1 MSRRRG
7 CGRCGRRAVSTDQGR
22 RDARRAGRGAGVTG
36 FAERQGLAEPPEAR
50 FAPTPGSVLSL
61 PAPEA
66 GLAADEPV
74 IGGESPA
81 SLQVLG
87 HEHERVAMVPVPVL
101 ADRELSVL
109 AEISTS
115 VTTTAETFTIAPSW
129 LPERMAVILG
139 GAAEG
144 SRGSSLR
151 RAGEISCDRPGCY
164 EHFVRTRRSPAQ
176 RFCARPCRR
185 ALERVWQREARWR
198 DRHGLSPPSTL
209 SGAREVSRKY

>member
-1 MSRRRG
+1 
-7 CGRCGRRAVSTDQGR
+7 
-22 RDARRAGRGAGVTG
+22 
-36 FAERQGLAEPPEAR
+36 
-50 FAPTPGSVLSL
+50 L

-66 GLAADEPV
+66 GLAAEEPV

-87 HEHERVAMVPVPVL
+87 HERERVAMVPVPVF

-109 AEISTS
+109 AEISTR
-115 VTTTAETFTIAPSW
+115 VTTAGETSAIVPSW

-139 GAAEG
+139 GAGG

-198 DRHGLSPPSTL
+198 GRHGLSPPSTL
-209 SGAREVSRKY
+209 RGAREVSRKY